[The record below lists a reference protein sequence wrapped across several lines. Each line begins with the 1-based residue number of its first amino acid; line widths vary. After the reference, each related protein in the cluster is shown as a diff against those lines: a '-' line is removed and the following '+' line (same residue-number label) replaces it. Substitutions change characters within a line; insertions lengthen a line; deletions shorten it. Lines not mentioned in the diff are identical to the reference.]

1 MPAIVVMILL
11 AVNFPV
17 YVLIGRLIF
26 GSVDEF
32 GEAFGYLLQ
41 SEFWTWAKGEGPQYE
56 WAQLRFSV
64 FFGVSGLILFGE
76 YKLVMF
82 VIEKMT
88 AT

>member
-32 GEAFGYLLQ
+32 GEAFGYLFQ

-56 WAQLRFSV
+56 WAQLRLSV
-64 FFGVSGLILFGE
+64 FFAASGLLLFGE

-88 AT
+88 GA

>member
-32 GEAFGYLLQ
+32 GEAFGYLFL

-56 WAQLRFSV
+56 WAQLRLSV
-64 FFGVSGLILFGE
+64 FFEASGLLLFGE

-88 AT
+88 GT